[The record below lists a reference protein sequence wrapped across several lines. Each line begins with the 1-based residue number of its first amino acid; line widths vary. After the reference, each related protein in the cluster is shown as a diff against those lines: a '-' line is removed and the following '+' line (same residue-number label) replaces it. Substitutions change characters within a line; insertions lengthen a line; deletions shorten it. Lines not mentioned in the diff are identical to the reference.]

1 MNTRDTLTVLY
12 AAGVNPGKWF
22 QRWRDRYPEVTLKA
36 LRYDGDAAS
45 ASWLTEAAAGPEI
58 TEISGA
64 GGESV
69 DAPVDF
75 FFARLPLD
83 DSSEDTAVIPLY
95 EEVSVVVANRDHE
108 IAAFEELELADVAGE
123 ARLATRFDPDA
134 AAGSDEG
141 PNAELTVEQIM
152 ATAASGAVIAVV
164 PHSLARLY
172 ARKDAVSRVLA
183 DGPRHPVGL
192 AFSHAAKAANEE
204 LFEAFIGVVRGRT
217 ERSSRQPEVS
227 EKVARKKPAAKAKS
241 QSPGNRKPGQNRQ
254 KRSRRGGRGR

>member
-22 QRWRDRYPEVTLKA
+22 QRWRARYPEVTLKA

-45 ASWLTEAAAGPEI
+45 FSWLTDAAAGQEI
-58 TEISGA
+58 FGA

-75 FFARLPLD
+75 FFARLPLE
-83 DSSEDTAVIPLY
+83 DSSEDTAMIPLY

-108 IAAFEELELADVAGE
+108 IAAFEELALADIVGE

-134 AAGSDEG
+134 AAGSDAR

-183 DGPRHPVGL
+183 EGPRYPVGL

-241 QSPGNRKPGQNRQ
+241 QSPRNRKPGQNRQ